1 MKLRANTELITPTEH
16 RNTITYWWM
25 ALKMIQ
31 SSKRHDLDTSRRQ
44 YSYNQD
50 DIWELIKTFILQ
62 LISGA
67 TPATQGLSQ
76 TIQAMDNIRTN
87 SVAEIQ

>member
-1 MKLRANTELITPTEH
+1 
-16 RNTITYWWM
+16 M

-31 SSKRHDLDTSRRQ
+31 SSKRHVLDTSRRQ